1 MVLIIVI
8 VFAYNFYAFSFQR
21 IWQRTEYRRSF
32 PFSSMSESALIT
44 FLYQTWFSESA
55 IANTLMTINTMLTHL
70 LQRVSMLSYMGIS
83 ELCFFYLSAIF
94 PSRLNL
100 KLNTNVTSHVH
111 SHFLDTLQMP
121 MIFHWTVYISLLL
134 STMVSW
140 VTICSLS
147 SLSFSLSVFL
157 IPLFQCSRWF
167 LMDVSLCGLFFFP
180 VHLSVSEL
188 HLYKEYG
195 LFDDILSWMNL

>member
-1 MVLIIVI
+1 MWSWSSWLFLLII
-8 VFAYNFYAFSFQR
+8 FYAFSIQW

-83 ELCFFYLSAIF
+83 ELCFSSVCFFHLSAIF

-147 SLSFSLSVFL
+147 SLSFSLCLSH
-157 IPLFQCSRWF
+157 
-167 LMDVSLCGLFFFP
+167 SLVPML
-180 VHLSVSEL
+180 
-188 HLYKEYG
+188 
-195 LFDDILSWMNL
+195 